1 MFLILGISSSKEEAV
16 ERKRTLEEYWNITE
30 NTEPSFPLRDG
41 ETEAGERGRD
51 VAKATQASSAKIYPE
66 LDQLKHRAA

>member
-1 MFLILGISSSKEEAV
+1 MFLVLGVSSCKEEAV
-16 ERKRTLEEYWNITE
+16 ETKRTLEEYWKITE
-30 NTEPSFPLRDG
+30 NTEPSFRLRDG

-66 LDQLKHRAA
+66 LDQSKHRAA

>member
-16 ERKRTLEEYWNITE
+16 DRKRTLEEYWNITE

-41 ETEAGERGRD
+41 EPPPLALNVQKRLQISAYLLT
-51 VAKATQASSAKIYPE
+51 ATDG
-66 LDQLKHRAA
+66 LL